1 MYVSIKK
8 GLGAHLATEKNFPYY
23 STKYFRHQVADRLIT
38 NRQKVMM
45 MKKDYLRQAYGV
57 RVEDAQFPGSFS
69 YKQYCQNVLDNKFWG
84 DALILYAVS
93 YLWAIKIT
101 VVNSKILQQYRVR
114 HTTGLRNAD
123 IALVYNSSSH
133 YTAAGE

>member
-1 MYVSIKK
+1 
-8 GLGAHLATEKNFPYY
+8 
-23 STKYFRHQVADRLIT
+23 
-38 NRQKVMM
+38 MM
-45 MKKDYLRQAYGV
+45 MMKDYLRQGYGV
-57 RVEDAQFPGSFS
+57 RAEDAQFPGSFS

-93 YLWAIKIT
+93 YMWAIKIT

-114 HTTGLRNAD
+114 HATGLQNAD